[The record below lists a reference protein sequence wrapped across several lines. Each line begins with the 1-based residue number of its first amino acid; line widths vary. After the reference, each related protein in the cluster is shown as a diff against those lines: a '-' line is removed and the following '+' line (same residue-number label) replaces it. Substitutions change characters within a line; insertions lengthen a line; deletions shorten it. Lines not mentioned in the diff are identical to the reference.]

1 MAAIV
6 YATLN
11 RNERV
16 STHFHAREFECVG
29 ETAIF
34 IGQELLEVLEVVRD
48 HFQRPLYI
56 NSGYR
61 DKSHNTKVG
70 GEYDSQHLL
79 GIAADIRVEG
89 FTPKEVYDYLNKM
102 YPNQYGLGLYTSF
115 VHIDTR
121 NRKARWLG

>member
-1 MAAIV
+1 MQLV
-6 YATLN
+6 LATMTPSEQL
-11 RNERV
+11 
-16 STHFHAREFECVG
+16 SDHFHAREFGCTG

-34 IGQELLEVLEVVRD
+34 VGQELLEVLEDIRD
-48 HFQRPLYI
+48 HFGRPVYI

-61 DKSHNTKVG
+61 NKKHNAEVG

-89 FTPKEVYDYLNKM
+89 WTPQEVYNYLDKL
-102 YPNQYGLGLYTSF
+102 YPETYGLGLYSNF

-121 NRKARWLG
+121 YTKARWRG